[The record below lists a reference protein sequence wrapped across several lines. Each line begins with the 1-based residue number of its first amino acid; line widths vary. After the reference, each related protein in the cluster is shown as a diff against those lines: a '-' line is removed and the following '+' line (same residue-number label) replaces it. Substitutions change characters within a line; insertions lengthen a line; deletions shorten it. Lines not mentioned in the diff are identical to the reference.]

1 MGEPQTD
8 QLPVPAESDGDKDTV
23 AEAEQKTAVETP
35 AAPEAPEAPPSPK
48 EFSPRD
54 LRVSDA
60 EREHV
65 VGVLQKA
72 IGRGMLDLDEFTE
85 RTDKALASRTRG
97 ELNSVLAD
105 LPGLVHRDAA
115 PVLAAG
121 AAPAPVPP
129 PHPYAPPPSGKP
141 LELRAHGSNLKR
153 SGQWQVPSHLR
164 VRNKYAS
171 TKLDFTEAVLTSPV
185 VYIELDTKWG
195 GVELVVPEEAGV
207 DLNSITEVKWG
218 SVEDKRKRQPA
229 AGSPTIIVTG
239 RVHGGPL
246 VVRNGRRSRW

>member
-1 MGEPQTD
+1 M
-8 QLPVPAESDGDKDTV
+8 
-23 AEAEQKTAVETP
+23 
-35 AAPEAPEAPPSPK
+35 
-48 EFSPRD
+48 
-54 LRVSDA
+54 SDA

-115 PVLAAG
+115 PVLATG
-121 AAPAPVPP
+121 AAPVPP
-129 PHPYAPPPSGKP
+129 NPYAPPSAGKP

-207 DLNSITEVKWG
+207 DLNAITEIKWG

-229 AGSPTIIVTG
+229 SGSPTIIVTG

-246 VVRNGRRSRW
+246 VVRNGRRSFW

>member
-8 QLPVPAESDGDKDTV
+8 QLPVPAESNDEG
-23 AEAEQKTAVETP
+23 EAGKTA
-35 AAPEAPEAPPSPK
+35 PEQPK

-115 PVLAAG
+115 PVLATG
-121 AAPAPVPP
+121 AAPAPSAA
-129 PHPYAPPPSGKP
+129 HSYPYAPPSGKP
-141 LELRAHGSNLKR
+141 LELRAHASNLKR
-153 SGQWQVPSHLR
+153 SGEWQVPSHLL

-185 VYIELDTKWG
+185 IYIELDTKWG
-195 GVELVVPEEAGV
+195 GVELVVPDEAGV
-207 DLNSITEVKWG
+207 DLNAITEIKWG

-229 AGSPTIIVTG
+229 SGSPTIIVTG

-246 VVRNGRRSRW
+246 VIRNGRRHRW